1 MKNKYTKP
9 FNKRIRLLKW
19 PAYFIGVF
27 LLAILLRVF
36 GFEIYNIPS
45 GSMKKTLRPG
55 DKIIVNKLVYGA
67 KLPNDLSEVPWLNI
81 FSGEPGQNSKAE
93 KYRRL
98 EGTSAIASDDII
110 VFHHPQSP
118 DVYIKRCV
126 GLPGDTLFFSHEN
139 LYVNGIPSQ
148 NPELLLHEYRIFTKK
163 PEQTKEWLNKR
174 AIELKYLVDTFLVA
188 TLTDNERKKLL
199 ASNLADSVAFMSSHM
214 KAAHIAGRSRQGA
227 VNLKAAGYTRFLTG
241 EEHQSN
247 WGKFHFGPVWIPQKG
262 SKVAIDTCNIHLY
275 RDIIRKHE
283 GHALEID
290 NQKIYI
296 NQRPCNAY
304 RFEQNYYFMMGDN
317 RFNSHDSRSWGFVPE
332 DHIIG
337 KATMILFSNA
347 GGKIQWNR
355 FLKKIE

>member
-27 LLAILLRVF
+27 LLAILIRVF
-36 GFEIYNIPS
+36 VFEIYNIPS

-118 DVYIKRCV
+118 DIYIKRCV

-148 NPELLLHEYRIFTKK
+148 NPELLLNEYRIFTKK

-214 KAAHIAGRSRQGA
+214 KTAHIAGRSRQGA

-304 RFEQNYYFMMGDN
+304 TFEQNYYFMMGDN

-332 DHIIG
+332 NHIIG

-347 GGKIQWNR
+347 GGKMQWNR
-355 FLKKIE
+355 FMKKIE